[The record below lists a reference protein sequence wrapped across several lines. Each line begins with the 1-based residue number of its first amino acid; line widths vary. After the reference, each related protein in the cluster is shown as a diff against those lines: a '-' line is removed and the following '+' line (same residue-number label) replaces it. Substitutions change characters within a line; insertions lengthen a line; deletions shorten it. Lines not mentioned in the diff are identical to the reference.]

1 VPVCS
6 KKAVPYTG
14 PSKFGLIVPGLPSQH
29 PDGGEDRLL
38 IEKRETCP
46 KRKFG
51 ARLGPTSGLRSKPQH
66 SSEQASPMSKTRMP
80 CATQTSDEQGS
91 AVAFPKTICIV
102 VYDPEK
108 SPETAISVWQ
118 GREAPESEPPVVGT
132 AQLTPAQLQL
142 RRMVLD
148 SVTSPHSRRNY
159 GKALDL
165 LFAFAAS
172 RPLTRALLLEYRT
185 SMEDL
190 APSTVN
196 VRLAAV
202 RKLVSEA
209 RKNGMLCH
217 EDAANLTDIPNV
229 KEKGTRLGNWLT
241 KEQARELL
249 AVPDRS
255 TVKGKRDYAIL
266 ALLVGCALRRRE
278 LASLTVEDIQ
288 MRENRWVIIDLLGK
302 GGRVRTVAIPVWVKK
317 GIDVW
322 QAAGSIE
329 KGPLLRSISKGGKVR
344 ESLSDWAIWAVVAES
359 AREIGIERFGAHDL
373 RRTCAKLCRKAG
385 GDLEQ
390 IKFLLGH
397 SSIQTTERYLGSEQD
412 IAVAVNDSLGL

>member
-1 VPVCS
+1 MTES
-6 KKAVPYTG
+6 TEIA
-14 PSKFGLIVPGLPSQH
+14 LW
-29 PDGGEDRLL
+29 
-38 IEKRETCP
+38 
-46 KRKFG
+46 
-51 ARLGPTSGLRSKPQH
+51 A
-66 SSEQASPMSKTRMP
+66 
-80 CATQTSDEQGS
+80 
-91 AVAFPKTICIV
+91 
-102 VYDPEK
+102 PEE
-108 SPETAISVWQ
+108 PETASP
-118 GREAPESEPPVVGT
+118 APGLS
-132 AQLTPAQLQL
+132 PAQLQL
-142 RRMVLD
+142 RQMVLD
-148 SVTSPHSRRNY
+148 AVTSPHSRRNY
-159 GKALDL
+159 AKALDL
-165 LFAFAAS
+165 LFAFAPS

-202 RKLVSEA
+202 RKLVAEA
-209 RKNGMLCH
+209 RKNGMLSH

-255 TVKGKRDYAIL
+255 TVKGKRDYAVL

-288 MRENRWVIIDLLGK
+288 MRENRWVIIDLVGK
-302 GGRVRTVAIPVWVKK
+302 GGRVRTVAIPVWVTK
-317 GIDVW
+317 GIDAW
-322 QAAGSIE
+322 QAAGSVE
-329 KGPLLRSISKGGKVR
+329 KGPLLRSVSKGGKVG
-344 ESLSDWAIWAVVAES
+344 ESLSDWAIWSVVTEA
-359 AREIGIERFGAHDL
+359 AKEIGIERFGAHDL

-412 IAVAVNDSLGL
+412 IAVAVNDAIGL